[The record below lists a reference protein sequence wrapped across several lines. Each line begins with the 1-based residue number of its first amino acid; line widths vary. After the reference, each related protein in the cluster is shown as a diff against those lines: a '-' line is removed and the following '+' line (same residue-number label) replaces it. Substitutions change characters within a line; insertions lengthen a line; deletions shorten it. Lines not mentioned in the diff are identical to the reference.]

1 MLVEV
6 DVSCEIFSIFA
17 QHPAE
22 NCWEMPPR
30 QHKQPPQMEVTHRA
44 ELIKVAVRLYACV
57 RACVC
62 GGVKCLDMGAGVT
75 ATLME
80 IFPVASRRPW
90 LQRTLQFI
98 APTSPLVV

>member
-22 NCWEMPPR
+22 NCWEMSPR
-30 QHKQPPQMEVTHRA
+30 QHKQPPQMEVTHGA

-57 RACVC
+57 CVV
-62 GGVKCLDMGAGVT
+62 GLSVWTWELV
-75 ATLME
+75 
-80 IFPVASRRPW
+80 SR
-90 LQRTLQFI
+90 QR
-98 APTSPLVV
+98 